1 VTKALSNACA
11 MEEGYWVSGIGYR
24 EQKNT
29 YSPISFN
36 IFVDATHGSAAF
48 PQDVRQDA
56 RKKNMA
62 FRAIISRAIGE
73 DRANFHFF
81 RASQEKGAPV

>member
-1 VTKALSNACA
+1 MSNACA
-11 MEEGYWVSGIGYR
+11 MEEGYRVPGIGYR

-48 PQDVRQDA
+48 PQDDRQDA

-62 FRAIISRAIGE
+62 LRAIISCVTGG
-73 DRANFHFF
+73 DRANFHFS
-81 RASQEKGAPV
+81 RASREKGAPV